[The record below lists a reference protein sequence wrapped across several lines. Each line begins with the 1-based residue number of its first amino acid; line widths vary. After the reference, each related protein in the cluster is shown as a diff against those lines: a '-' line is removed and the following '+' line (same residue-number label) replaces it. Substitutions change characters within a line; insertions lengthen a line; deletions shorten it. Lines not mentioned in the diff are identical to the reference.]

1 MNTVIG
7 TVKSIAGNVV
17 SVQLLEELRSTMP
30 IIGGYTY
37 KVGQLGS
44 FVRIPMGYAHLYGIV
59 TKVGADAIPE
69 ALRDPLKLDS
79 GNARFSTRWLSV
91 LLIGERVASK
101 FERGV
106 TQFPNPEDEVHLV
119 TFDDLKIIYGGLSE
133 EKSIVVGNISAAEG
147 LPARID
153 LDKLVTRHCAIV
165 GATGSGKSNA
175 VAVMMEAIAGGKY
188 KSCRILIIDPHGEYD
203 ESLRGMSKVFR
214 ISADSSKGQ
223 NELYVPFWALPLD
236 ELLSAFPG
244 SVSDVNRDYLREKIV
259 EQKIAG
265 SSKLSNVPPRSAITA
280 DSPIPFSINKLW
292 FELDDFERRTFQD
305 TGRSNPTALLEVGDA
320 TTLKSNGYPPVAMGA
335 VAPFLNNRAK
345 GILSYL
351 DGVKTR
357 LLDQRYRFLF
367 RPGDWSPDLA
377 GSVQRDLDVLLA
389 EWLAHDRPITILDLS
404 GVPPEIMISISG
416 AILKIVYDGLF
427 WSQNLAI
434 GGRQQPLMVVLEE
447 AHSYLRAG
455 QNSISSRTVQTIAKE
470 GRKYGVGLVLVTQRP
485 TELDETVL
493 SQCGTLIALRMT
505 NKGDQS
511 HVAATVQDELYD
523 LVNTLPSLRVGRRS
537 SHPIS
542 SPLLQN
548 IVCTK
553 KQRSSG
559 NGIVDEGQER
569 CCIVFRVDEVLERTK
584 TQLKGF

>member
-1 MNTVIG
+1 
-7 TVKSIAGNVV
+7 
-17 SVQLLEELRSTMP
+17 
-30 IIGGYTY
+30 
-37 KVGQLGS
+37 
-44 FVRIPMGYAHLYGIV
+44 
-59 TKVGADAIPE
+59 
-69 ALRDPLKLDS
+69 
-79 GNARFSTRWLSV
+79 
-91 LLIGERVASK
+91 
-101 FERGV
+101 
-106 TQFPNPEDEVHLV
+106 
-119 TFDDLKIIYGGLSE
+119 
-133 EKSIVVGNISAAEG
+133 
-147 LPARID
+147 
-153 LDKLVTRHCAIV
+153 
-165 GATGSGKSNA
+165 
-175 VAVMMEAIAGGKY
+175 
-188 KSCRILIIDPHGEYD
+188 
-203 ESLRGMSKVFR
+203 
-214 ISADSSKGQ
+214 
-223 NELYVPFWALPLD
+223 
-236 ELLSAFPG
+236 
-244 SVSDVNRDYLREKIV
+244 VNRDYLREKIV

-523 LVNTLPSLRVGRRS
+523 LVNTLPSLRVGEGLILGEGVRIPSRVRFFKTSYAPRS
-537 SHPIS
+537 SDP
-542 SPLLQN
+542 
-548 IVCTK
+548 
-553 KQRSSG
+553 
-559 NGIVDEGQER
+559 
-569 CCIVFRVDEVLERTK
+569 RVTELWMRDKSDVALYSELMKYWREQK
-584 TQLKGF
+584 LN